1 MIDIFRKGNASVLS
15 AGAAECD
22 DKRGLSLVAV
32 QGEKEVDKVFEL
44 FVKLLG
50 AVKRSFIPG
59 WNIGEGEDNG

>member
-1 MIDIFRKGNASVLS
+1 MLS